1 MDDWQGGLPAP
12 LKTLS
17 RVIDG
22 AVALFGGGIIVIS
35 FGNALLRFVMNL
47 DVAWSIELSTFLML
61 WVTFLGCAA
70 AAARRAHMRVTE
82 IVAYLLSAPARR
94 RLDIGIN
101 VIVSAVLTSIIWYG
115 ALLSVRTWDQET
127 TVLYW
132 PVGLLY
138 AAMPVG
144 TLLTL
149 VFIMHHTVSLLRS
162 SARHETTRS
171 KQ

>member
-1 MDDWQGGLPAP
+1 MVSWQDRLPTP
-12 LKTLS
+12 LETLS

-22 AVALFGGGIIVIS
+22 LVALFGGGIIVIS
-35 FGNALLRFVMNL
+35 FGNAFLRFVMNL

-70 AAARRAHMRVTE
+70 AAARGAHMRVTE
-82 IVAYLLSAPARR
+82 ITAYMLSAPARR
-94 RLDIGIN
+94 RLEISIN
-101 VIVSAVLTSIIWYG
+101 LAVSIVLVSIIWYG
-115 ALLSVRTWDQET
+115 GRLSIRTWEQET

-149 VFIMHHTVSLLRS
+149 VFIGHQTFCLVCSSESSQSHT
-162 SARHETTRS
+162 E
-171 KQ
+171 

>member
-1 MDDWQGGLPAP
+1 MDPWLETLPTP

-22 AVALFGGGIIVIS
+22 AIVLFGGGIIVIS

-47 DVAWSIELSTFLML
+47 DVAWSMELSTFLML

-70 AAARRAHMRVTE
+70 AAARGAHMRVTE
-82 IVAYLLSAPARR
+82 IIAYVLSAPARR
-94 RLDIGIN
+94 WLEIGIN
-101 VIVSAVLTSIIWYG
+101 LVVSAVLASIIWYG
-115 ALLSVRTWDQET
+115 GRLSIRTWEQET

-149 VFIMHHTVSLLRS
+149 VFIIHQTVRLVRS
-162 SARHETTRS
+162 SESDESHTE
-171 KQ
+171 

>member
-1 MDDWQGGLPAP
+1 MDPWQDRLPTP

-70 AAARRAHMRVTE
+70 AAARGAHMRVTE
-82 IVAYLLSAPARR
+82 IIAYVLSAPARR
-94 RLDIGIN
+94 WLEIGIN
-101 VIVSAVLTSIIWYG
+101 LVVSAVLISIIWYG
-115 ALLSVRTWDQET
+115 VRLSIRTWDQET

-149 VFIMHHTVSLLRS
+149 VFIIHQTVRLVRPSESHESHT
-162 SARHETTRS
+162 E
-171 KQ
+171 

>member
-1 MDDWQGGLPAP
+1 
-12 LKTLS
+12 
-17 RVIDG
+17 
-22 AVALFGGGIIVIS
+22 
-35 FGNALLRFVMNL
+35 MNL

-70 AAARRAHMRVTE
+70 AAARGAHMRVTE
-82 IVAYLLSAPARR
+82 IIAYVLSAPARR
-94 RLDIGIN
+94 WLEIGIN
-101 VIVSAVLTSIIWYG
+101 LVVSAVLISIIWYG
-115 ALLSVRTWDQET
+115 VRLSIRTWDQET

-149 VFIMHHTVSLLRS
+149 VFIIHQTVRLVRPPEFHESHT
-162 SARHETTRS
+162 E
-171 KQ
+171 

>member
-1 MDDWQGGLPAP
+1 MDSWQDSLPTP
-12 LKTLS
+12 LKRLS
-17 RVIDG
+17 RLIDG
-22 AVALFGGGIIVIS
+22 VVALFGGGIIVIS

-47 DVAWSIELSTFLML
+47 DVAWSLELSTFLML

-82 IVAYLLSAPARR
+82 IIAYVLSAPARR
-94 RLDIGIN
+94 RLEIGIN
-101 VIVSAVLTSIIWYG
+101 LAVSTVLVSIIWAG
-115 ALLSVRTWDQET
+115 CRLSIRTWDQET

-149 VFIMHHTVSLLRS
+149 VFIIHQTVCLVRS
-162 SARHETTRS
+162 SESHESHTE
-171 KQ
+171 